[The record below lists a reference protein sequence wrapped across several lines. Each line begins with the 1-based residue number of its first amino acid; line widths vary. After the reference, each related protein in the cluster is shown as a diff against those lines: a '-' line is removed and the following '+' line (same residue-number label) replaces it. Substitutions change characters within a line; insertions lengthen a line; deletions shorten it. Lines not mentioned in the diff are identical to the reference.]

1 MKTISLKI
9 KSEDASRYGLEEVSS
24 LKFDELVS
32 KITADFTK
40 VALMKAQSIAE
51 KTSLSTMTLDEID
64 KEIKA
69 VRDENHS

>member
-9 KSEDASRYGLEEVSS
+9 KPEDASRYGLEEISS

-40 VALMKAQSIAE
+40 EALLKAQSIAE
-51 KTSLSTMTLDEID
+51 KTGLSKMTLEEID
-64 KEIKA
+64 QEIKA
-69 VRDENHS
+69 VRDENHP